1 MNDPRTR
8 SHAEANITVH
18 SSQAT
23 PYDQGTGPTLAEIQI
38 SETFA
43 GDLDGESTV
52 RALRMLRDDR
62 SASLVGMQRFRG
74 KLDGRQG
81 TFVLQVSGV
90 VEHDKVSATWFVV
103 PGSGTDELSG
113 VRGDGGFEGAFGKG
127 SVGTLDYWFE

>member
-1 MNDPRTR
+1 MNDPRMR
-8 SHAEANITVH
+8 SHTEAQITVH

-23 PYDQGTGPTLAEIQI
+23 PYDQAGGSTLSEIRI

-52 RALRMLRDDR
+52 RALQMLRDDR

-74 KLDGRQG
+74 TLAGRKG

-90 VEHDKVSATWFVV
+90 VEHGKVSATWFVV

-127 SVGTLDYWFE
+127 SVGTLDYWFD